1 MIPFTPAT
9 RRRAR
14 ARALVA
20 TRPLSPAGLPKGP
33 TRRSISRSP
42 PGALAPPAIP
52 AVDLRWDRPEH
63 RRARMCRQMPEFSY
77 TDLLPLGEDTTDYR
91 LVAADGLTRRHAFGK
106 NFLEVDPGVLT
117 LLTQTAMRDIA
128 HLLR

>member
-1 MIPFTPAT
+1 MPPAAVSPA
-9 RRRAR
+9 RLRAP
-14 ARALVA
+14 LPL
-20 TRPLSPAGLPKGP
+20 RPLP
-33 TRRSISRSP
+33 
-42 PGALAPPAIP
+42 LAIYDETNPNRA
-52 AVDLRWDRPEH
+52 
-63 RRARMCRQMPEFSY
+63 ARMCRQMPEFSY

-128 HLLR
+128 HLLRPGHLRQLRSILDDPQASANDRFVA